1 MQPPICARHGKPVRN
16 TQLATFFLCDDCCE
30 ELSRLAC
37 RGEPPVFREF
47 DLIGFC
53 GLCNESRC
61 VKLTQWY
68 LCEDC
73 QRVINSYRLGRVA
86 AEYALQQWDTLV
98 TPSVP
103 HIYLK
108 QVDIVQPQQY
118 ERRRKREPA
127 KQLDFLAVER
137 ASYQPLF
144 WLELKTGR
152 NALSDMRTFQLDKS
166 DCDDVLNVVKVTGL
180 PALLCHVCVAQ
191 EFQPPTSRFIG
202 AGIWWTD
209 IFAMRD
215 SFIEIRRRR
224 FDSGKE
230 AAHFA
235 PTCFRELNVLA
246 KMLSQG
252 YHFALQWRLAREGIP
267 KLYRETKR

>member
-1 MQPPICARHGKPVRN
+1 V
-16 TQLATFFLCDDCCE
+16 AT
-30 ELSRLAC
+30 
-37 RGEPPVFREF
+37 
-47 DLIGFC
+47 
-53 GLCNESRC
+53 
-61 VKLTQWY
+61 
-68 LCEDC
+68 
-73 QRVINSYRLGRVA
+73 
-86 AEYALQQWDTLV
+86 EYALQQWNTLV
-98 TPSVP
+98 APSVP

-127 KQLDFLAVER
+127 KQLDFLGVER
-137 ASYQPLF
+137 ASGQPLF

-166 DCDDVLNVVKVTGL
+166 DCDDVLNVVKATGL
-180 PALLCHVCVAQ
+180 PALLCHVYVAQ

-209 IFAMRD
+209 IFAMSD

-235 PTCFRELNVLA
+235 PRCFRELNVLA

-252 YHFALQWRLAREGIP
+252 YHFDLQCRLAREGIP
-267 KLYRETKR
+267 KLYRET